1 MVLLNFTFFLVQLFY
16 GVWFTVQQDHRCG
29 PIASGSYG
37 WAPIEEKIEAS
48 KFLLTLYNMITY
60 YPLLWNL
67 IMLITVIGYFNK
79 NEAKVIQKFTD
90 QEKADARK
98 IMEEQGKQIAR
109 LKRKLEFQK
118 TSLAI

>member
-1 MVLLNFTFFLVQLFY
+1 
-16 GVWFTVQQDHRCG
+16 
-29 PIASGSYG
+29 
-37 WAPIEEKIEAS
+37 
-48 KFLLTLYNMITY
+48 
-60 YPLLWNL
+60 
-67 IMLITVIGYFNK
+67 MLITVIGYFNK

-118 TSLAI
+118 TSLAIWIDMLISYWKN